1 MKLTYCP
8 NCNSDK
14 LKTVTG
20 ELSFETSKGEVKIP
34 EVTRIRC
41 EVCHE
46 EFFDHE
52 ANVILDRYRGKRNHS
67 DKKAKKSLAP

>member
-1 MKLTYCP
+1 MNLTKCP
-8 NCNSDK
+8 ICNSDK

-20 ELSFETSKGEVKIP
+20 ELSFETSIGSVKIP

-52 ANVILDRYRGKRNHS
+52 ANIILDQYRRRGNHS
-67 DKKAKKSLAP
+67 RNKAKKSLAG